1 MMGQLQSLPHRQE
14 SPTFFRYRYRHVIP
28 ALQLHQ
34 ENLKRPLQIL
44 MWMLIKYGPEMP
56 N

>member
-1 MMGQLQSLPHRQE
+1 MMEQLQSLPHRQE
-14 SPTFFRYRYRHVIP
+14 SPTFFRYRYKRVIP

-34 ENLKRPLQIL
+34 ENLKRLLQIL
-44 MWMLIKYGPEMP
+44 IWMQIKYCPEMQ